1 MSRDADLGTLGL
13 DRAGRDHLE
22 GALHRGGGIAPVMQ
36 AIDVAR
42 KSSIGAGLLTV
53 NGVRPGAVPGTFAL
67 TRLWSSDP
75 ASYPVGGTKH
85 KAPARWTEV
94 LLVKG
99 EDFIGE
105 GEAAIAEAFDD
116 HARIAA
122 LGLFAVINLPIVA
135 AGRVAATFNLL
146 GQRPGW
152 SSADIARARCLAA
165 LATPAIVAAAAQ
177 GAG

>member
-1 MSRDADLGTLGL
+1 MSRDADLGVLGL
-13 DRAGRDHLE
+13 DRAGRERLE
-22 GALHRGGGIAPVMQ
+22 GALDGGGIGSVMQ
-36 AIDVAR
+36 AIDMAR
-42 KSSIGAGLLTV
+42 ISSIGAGLLTV
-53 NGVRPGAVPGTFAL
+53 NGVRLGAAPGTFAL

-75 ASYPVGGTKH
+75 VSYPVGGTKH

-94 LLVKG
+94 LLVRG

-122 LGLFAVINLPIVA
+122 LGLLAVINLPIAA
-135 AGRVAATFNLL
+135 AGRVVATFNLL

-152 SSADIARARCLAA
+152 NATDIARARCLAA
-165 LATPAIVAAAAQ
+165 LATPSILAAAAQ